1 MSAER
6 IVVVGIGYVGLS
18 LAVLL
23 AQRHHVVAVDVDAER
38 VAAVNRRESP
48 IVDSEISRF
57 FASKELQLEATIN
70 APEAYRDAT
79 LIVIATPTNYDSETD
94 SFDTSTVES
103 TIANARAANPEAL
116 IVVKS
121 TVPIGFTDRIRAEL
135 GITNL
140 VFSPEFLREGHAL
153 HDNLFP
159 SRIVVGDSGAN
170 GQRFAT
176 LLSEC
181 AEADNTP
188 IVLTDSTEA
197 EAIKLFSNTYLA
209 LRVAYFNE
217 IDSFAM
223 GFNLDARAIIEGV
236 SLDPRIGSGYNNPS
250 FGYGGYCLPKDTKQM
265 LASYRDIPQTTIRAV
280 VEANEQ
286 RKDVIAADIVSRKP
300 SVVGVFRLAMKSG
313 SDNFRES
320 SVLGVIDRLRASNIE
335 IIVYEPNLDGDSVDG
350 PTLVNDLAEF
360 IDRSDIIV
368 ANRNASEL
376 SAVQGKVYT
385 RDIFGNN

>member
-1 MSAER
+1 
-6 IVVVGIGYVGLS
+6 
-18 LAVLL
+18 LL
-23 AQRHHVVAVDVDAER
+23 AQRHHVTAVDVDPER

-48 IVDSEISRF
+48 IVDTEISRF
-57 FASKELQLEATIN
+57 FASKELQLEATLN

-103 TIANARAANPEAL
+103 TIANAHAANPEAL

-121 TVPIGFTDRIRAEL
+121 TVPIGFTDRIRVKR
-135 GITNL
+135 GIRNL

-159 SRIVVGDSGAN
+159 SRIVVGDRGGD
-170 GQRFAT
+170 GQRVANI
-176 LLSEC
+176 LAEC
-181 AEADNTP
+181 AEAEGTP
-188 IVLTDSTEA
+188 IVMTDSTEA

-286 RKDVIAADIVSRKP
+286 RKEVIAADIVSRKP
-300 SVVGVFRLAMKSG
+300 SVVGVYRLAMKSG

-320 SVLGVIDRLRASNIE
+320 SVLGVIERLRSQKIDV
-335 IIVYEPNLDGDSVDG
+335 IVHEPNLGGDSFDG
-350 PTLVNDLAEF
+350 YELVNDLGDF

-368 ANRNASEL
+368 ANRMAQELSSASE
-376 SAVQGKVYT
+376 KVYT
-385 RDIFGNN
+385 RDIFGVN

>member
-23 AQRHHVVAVDVDAER
+23 AQRHHVVAVDVDSQR
-38 VAAVNRRESP
+38 VDAVNRRESP
-48 IVDSEISRF
+48 LVDAEISNF
-57 FASKELQLEATIN
+57 FATKELQLTAQTD
-70 APEAYRDAT
+70 AVAAFVDAT

-103 TIANARAANPEAL
+103 TISLARSVNVDAL

-121 TVPIGFTDRIRAEL
+121 TVPIGFTERIRRENQ
-135 GITNL
+135 IDNL

-159 SRIVVGDSGAN
+159 SRIIVGDTGVN
-170 GQRFAT
+170 GERFAT
-176 LLSEC
+176 ILSDC
-181 AEADNTP
+181 AESDGTP
-188 IVLTDSTEA
+188 VVLTESTEA

-223 GFNLDARAIIEGV
+223 GFDLDSRAIIEGV

-265 LASYRDIPQTTIRAV
+265 LASYKDVPQTTIRAV

-286 RKDVIAADIVSRKP
+286 RKEFIAADIATRNP
-300 SVVGVFRLAMKSG
+300 RVVGVYRLAMKVD

-320 SVLGVIDRLRASNIE
+320 SVLGVIERLRERNIDVIIFEPSIDDDSFEGNE
-335 IIVYEPNLDGDSVDG
+335 IVHSLDD
-350 PTLVNDLAEF
+350 F
-360 IDRSDIIV
+360 IARSDVIV
-368 ANRNASEL
+368 ANRLTDEL
-376 SAVQGKVYT
+376 ANLGHKVYT
-385 RDIFGNN
+385 RDLFGVN